1 MNRSRSLIA
10 VVAVSALVMGVLPV
24 APASAANSAGWPRF
38 RYLHGMKLWTPRRL
52 TGLRP
57 VHGHLLP
64 KDAGRLAR
72 ARIKPPHEPDS
83 VRQVRYR
90 PSQPWWPS
98 GSGTAV
104 LTRQSAPARA
114 GQLPVTVKSF
124 GDAAS
129 RAGTVHV
136 AFASSRVVRSEGVS
150 PVLFSV
156 SGRAGQLLVRLNYS
170 KFAANYGGSWA
181 SRLRLVELPGCALTT
196 PGARGCR
203 TELHLPG
210 ANDGKDSVWTFD
222 TIPITRRHR
231 RDRGRIGPRRSAG
244 RLYSDLAEP
253 GRSWAVQQGNFSY
266 DYPISVPPS
275 LGGSPPDVALS
286 YSSQSVNG
294 ESSAQNPQG
303 SQIGDGWNY
312 TPGYIEQSYE
322 PCFQDSAAT
331 NAEQGDLCWGGYN
344 ATLTLGN
351 HSGQLIGSGPG
362 TWHLQSDDGTKIQLK
377 TGGPNGLWS
386 GEYWV
391 VTTTDGTKYY
401 FGSDNVPGSPN
412 STLTTD
418 SAWDVPVYC
427 PSSNDACNNSSD
439 GTSSVVNDMPYRWN
453 LDYVVD
459 PNNNLTVYEYASETN
474 YYLRGGST
482 GSGTLTSY
490 IRGGYLKKIL
500 YGWQLADATASPA
513 VLAADKI
520 VFTPTPR
527 CPTSSCGTVNGTNFP
542 DVPTDQIC
550 DSGDNSCLNVS
561 PTFFSEKML
570 SAIDTYV
577 LASQSSGTYN
587 QVDDY
592 ALTQEFDHGTGQ
604 TNDVMELDS
613 ITRTG
618 EDGSGSTPL
627 PPTTFNMTM
636 MDNRVAGSSQAAIYR
651 PRINEID
658 TETDGVIT
666 VNYNPAQCTQ
676 GSGGNI
682 TNADAPTNTM
692 TCYPAFGAGEPERL
706 NGLVQLL
713 HGLLGQA
720 ERRDGGRFAH
730 PGDQLHLRQPR
741 RRLAPRREPAIASK
755 YRTWDQYR
763 GYLKTETT
771 TGAGQDR
778 ITEAMTW
785 YMRGMDGDADGSGGA
800 KSVSVTNSVGDSY
813 PDSDVLAGQQ
823 LEEQVFTGQ
832 GGTVDE
838 AQLSG
843 PWSFNQTASM
853 PPPAGSGNG
862 TLTAQML
869 TQVGTRDRRLLANGN
884 WQVNTATTYF
894 DGNGQVIALDDAPA
908 GLPELCTSTSHAT
921 PPSGNTMMVNYQD
934 QVTTVTGSY
943 ASGS

>member
-1 MNRSRSLIA
+1 M
-10 VVAVSALVMGVLPV
+10 
-24 APASAANSAGWPRF
+24 
-38 RYLHGMKLWTPRRL
+38 
-52 TGLRP
+52 
-57 VHGHLLP
+57 
-64 KDAGRLAR
+64 
-72 ARIKPPHEPDS
+72 
-83 VRQVRYR
+83 
-90 PSQPWWPS
+90 
-98 GSGTAV
+98 
-104 LTRQSAPARA
+104 
-114 GQLPVTVKSF
+114 
-124 GDAAS
+124 
-129 RAGTVHV
+129 
-136 AFASSRVVRSEGVS
+136 AFASSRVARAEGVS
-150 PVLFSV
+150 PVLFTV

-210 ANDGKDSVWTFD
+210 ANDGKDSVWASMRLASPGGTVV
-222 TIPITRRHR
+222 IAAVS
-231 RDRGRIGPRRSAG
+231 GPGGPQGAYTATSLSPAG
-244 RLYSDLAEP
+244 
-253 GRSWAVQQGNFSY
+253 SWAVQQGNFSY
-266 DYPISVPPS
+266 DYPITVPPS

-377 TGGPNGLWS
+377 TGGPNGLWN

-490 IRGGYLKKIL
+490 VRGGYLKKIL

-513 VLAADKI
+513 VLAADEI

-550 DSGDNSCLNVS
+550 ASGDNSCLNVS

-570 SAIDTYV
+570 AAIDTYV

-692 TCYPAFGAGEPERL
+692 TCYPAFW
-706 NGLVQLL
+706 
-713 HGLLGQA
+713 
-720 ERRDGGRFAH
+720 
-730 PGDQLHLRQPR
+730 
-741 RRLAPRREPAIASK
+741 APANQSDSMDWFNYYTVSSVKQKDATGVGSPAQVTNYTYDSRGVAWHQDENPAIASK
-755 YRTWDQYR
+755 YRTWDEYR

-771 TGAGQDR
+771 SGAGHDP
-778 ITEAMTW
+778 ITETMTW
-785 YMRGMDGDADGSGGA
+785 YMRGMDGDADGSGGT
-800 KSVSVTNSVGDSY
+800 KSVSVTNS
-813 PDSDVLAGQQ
+813 Q
-823 LEEQVFTGQ
+823 
-832 GGTVDE
+832 
-838 AQLSG
+838 
-843 PWSFNQTASM
+843 
-853 PPPAGSGNG
+853 
-862 TLTAQML
+862 
-869 TQVGTRDRRLLANGN
+869 
-884 WQVNTATTYF
+884 
-894 DGNGQVIALDDAPA
+894 
-908 GLPELCTSTSHAT
+908 
-921 PPSGNTMMVNYQD
+921 
-934 QVTTVTGSY
+934 
-943 ASGS
+943 